1 MADKMKKAK
10 FGSLQLDVED
20 VISWSELTN
29 ADFAPASSQ
38 EKENFIQDRES
49 VSFWKDAGR
58 RFRKNTVAMVAL
70 VILILVA
77 LFAFLGPVIVPYGYD
92 QFIAGSENLH
102 PWHYTLEDQE
112 KLAAAQMTPE
122 EAWAKAQEEAAAQGK
137 TLGPVDKAK
146 IMAAAKASG
155 GADTD
160 ELRKELGIRARL
172 FGYSNAELQRKAA
185 GESVFPHV
193 FGTDKFGRDIM
204 VRVMIGTRVSMVVG
218 LSAALLV
225 LVIGALYGSISGY
238 LGGKVDAVMQRI
250 VEIIYSIPEVLVILL
265 IATVIGDALTSY
277 VNSHHPRPDP
287 SAQAAGVRHRRPG
300 PGRLRPPHHQKA
312 SAAQL
317 HWTDRGHHLPPDP
330 LRHLPGVLP
339 LLPGRGRVHAYDQP
353 GLHGLRG
360 PGRHDHLSLPP
371 ALPRTDP
378 EHYDPVLQ
386 PGGRRAPGRPG
397 PEAEEI
403 RKEETA
409 YDTE

>member
-277 VNSHHPRPDP
+277 VNSHSGFIADMANVLGANLISMFIAFGLLYWVTMSRIIRGQILQLKQQESSPP
-287 SAQAAGVRHRRPG
+287 PG
-300 PGRLRPPHHQKA
+300 PWA
-312 SAAQL
+312 
-317 HWTDRGHHLPPDP
+317 
-330 LRHLPGVLP
+330 
-339 LLPGRGRVHAYDQP
+339 
-353 GLHGLRG
+353 
-360 PGRHDHLSLPP
+360 PP
-371 ALPRTDP
+371 APASSKSICCPTALDRSWSPPASRSPPPSSWSPSSPSWAWACPR
-378 EHYDPVLQ
+378 L
-386 PGGRRAPGRPG
+386 
-397 PEAEEI
+397 
-403 RKEETA
+403 
-409 YDTE
+409 

>member
-277 VNSHHPRPDP
+277 VNSHSGFIADMANVLGANLI
-287 SAQAAGVRHRRPG
+287 SMFIAFGAID
-300 PGRLRPPHHQKA
+300 
-312 SAAQL
+312 QL
-317 HWTDRGHHLPPDP
+317 TITF
-330 LRHLPGVLP
+330 
-339 LLPGRGRVHAYDQP
+339 
-353 GLHGLRG
+353 
-360 PGRHDHLSLPP
+360 S
-371 ALPRTDP
+371 
-378 EHYDPVLQ
+378 
-386 PGGRRAPGRPG
+386 
-397 PEAEEI
+397 
-403 RKEETA
+403 
-409 YDTE
+409 